1 MDFKEITEKQM
12 EAERFLL
19 QSFRERFE
27 KCPPGFLACKP
38 DRTGRPQYYHKLP
51 GDPKPHYLNRTM
63 TPLLHELQYKRIL
76 QESIKRLEQNL
87 KAREKYLK
95 AYAPFDYAS
104 ICRNLPKAYRNADI
118 PYEDADLWTTL
129 QETLQGTSQQTL
141 QPTGTPRFTQSENP
155 YRRDLLIHK
164 TTFGLLTR
172 TKAEASVAELLYG
185 CGLSFH
191 YEKKLMLQDEDG
203 TPKIRYPDFTIPIA
217 PWLDYYM
224 EYDGMFQKEAYRKR
238 HEETM
243 RLYHLN
249 GIYPPKNLII
259 LMEGPDGSF
268 HADSILQTI
277 EGVLVLLCTRYSFSR
292 HISATSQNPRS
303 RP

>member
-1 MDFKEITEKQM
+1 MDFKEITKKQM

-27 KCPPGFLACKP
+27 KCPPGCLACKP

-95 AYAPFDYAS
+95 AYAPFDYSS
-104 ICRNLPKAYRNADI
+104 ICKQLPKAYRNADI

-141 QPTGTPRFTQSENP
+141 QPTGTPRGNDAALSSQRNLPAKKPDYSYGRP
-155 YRRDLLIHK
+155 RRFFPCRQHIADHRRCPGSPLHQV
-164 TTFGLLTR
+164 FF
-172 TKAEASVAELLYG
+172 
-185 CGLSFH
+185 LSAH
-191 YEKKLMLQDEDG
+191 QC
-203 TPKIRYPDFTIPIA
+203 DFTKSTPPTLTARPA
-217 PWLDYYM
+217 PLALSTP
-224 EYDGMFQKEAYRKR
+224 E
-238 HEETM
+238 
-243 RLYHLN
+243 
-249 GIYPPKNLII
+249 
-259 LMEGPDGSF
+259 
-268 HADSILQTI
+268 
-277 EGVLVLLCTRYSFSR
+277 RY
-292 HISATSQNPRS
+292 
-303 RP
+303 